1 MSKPF
6 KQESIWGDWPMVE
19 GRTHHP
25 VIQSERCHTCDICL
39 KGCPAQ
45 LIPEYREEK
54 KSLRGTLYRRKIQ
67 ETELH
72 NKVSL
77 PPCQEACPIHQ
88 DARGYVALIGRE
100 KFSEALELIR
110 EVNPL
115 PAVCGFIC
123 HHPCEE
129 ACLREGVDDSVSIRL
144 LKRFVAEYERKS
156 KSKKRR
162 PKKKRREKVLVI
174 GSGPAGLAAANDLS
188 LLGFGVTIFESL
200 PVLGGML
207 AVGIPEFRLP
217 RDILQMEIEGIKEL
231 GVEMKTHHP
240 FHFNGNRKPFEK
252 LGFQA
257 AFLSTGAH
265 RSLKLNIPGEG
276 FRGVFHGVKFLR
288 DINLGKSLKIGKRVA
303 VIGGGNVA
311 LDAARSAIRLGA
323 EAVNVYYRRSKKEM
337 PAIPEEVDEA
347 IREGVRIHF
356 LSFPVKIIDREEK
369 AVGLECIRM
378 SLGEPDERGRRKPI
392 PIEGSTHR
400 VAAET
405 IIAAI
410 GQSVDRKPLK
420 GLDVNRDGTV
430 RVDPKTGETS
440 MKGVF
445 AGGDVVTGPGWAIDA
460 IAAGKKGA
468 ETIGRYLA

>member
-1 MSKPF
+1 MA
-6 KQESIWGDWPMVE
+6 E

-54 KSLRGTLYRRKIQ
+54 KSLRGTLYRGKIQ
-67 ETELH
+67 ESKSNDT
-72 NKVSL
+72 VSL

-88 DARGYVALIGRE
+88 DAKGYVALIARE

-129 ACLREGVDDSVSIRL
+129 ACLREGVDDPISLRL

-162 PKKKRREKVLVI
+162 SKKRRREKVLVI
-174 GSGPAGLAAANDLS
+174 GSGPAGLTAANDLS
-188 LLGFGVTIFESL
+188 LLGFEVTLFEAL

-207 AVGIPEFRLP
+207 VVGIPEFRLP
-217 RDILQMEIEGIKEL
+217 RDILEMEIDGIREL
-231 GVEMKTHHP
+231 GVDMRTLHP
-240 FHFNGNRKPFEK
+240 FHLDGNRKAFQK

-265 RSLKLNIPGEG
+265 RSSKLNIPGEG
-276 FRGVFHGVKFLR
+276 LRGVFHGVEFLR
-288 DINLGKSLKIGKRVA
+288 DIHLGKGPKIGKRVA
-303 VIGGGNVA
+303 LIGGGNVA
-311 LDAARSAIRLGA
+311 IDAARSAIRLGA
-323 EAVNVYYRRSKKEM
+323 ETVTVYYRRAKKEM

-347 IREGVRIHF
+347 IREGVRILF
-356 LSFPVKIIDREEK
+356 LSSPVKIIGRGEK
-369 AVGLECIRM
+369 AAALECIRM
-378 SLGEPDERGRRKPI
+378 RLAEPDEGGRRKPF
-392 PIEGSTHR
+392 PIEGSTYR
-400 VAAET
+400 VAADT

-410 GQSVDRKPLK
+410 GQRVDRKSLM
-420 GLDVNRDGTV
+420 GFDVNRDGTV

-468 ETIGRYLA
+468 EAIARYLSW